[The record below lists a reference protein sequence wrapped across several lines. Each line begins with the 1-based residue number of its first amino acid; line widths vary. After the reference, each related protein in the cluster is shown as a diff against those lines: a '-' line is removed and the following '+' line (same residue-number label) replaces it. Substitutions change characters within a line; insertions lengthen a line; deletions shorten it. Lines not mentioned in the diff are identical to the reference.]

1 MRTNFTTKCVPMGM
15 REGEAESGDDAGQG
29 LVEFALVTLFII
41 IPVMVGII
49 DGSILFYKW
58 VVVHNAAR
66 EGARAGAIYHYTG
79 SAPAVGTKDQVG
91 ILDAAREAVIK
102 AAVDDTIGPLVS
114 IEWGQVDDWDISY
127 DQDGE
132 AYRCIVFRTKT
143 ECEDDGYD
151 VYRNGGLVIV
161 TLTHTHTP
169 VLGLVIGVDRIDL
182 TATATMRIE
191 PGLPV
196 LSP

>member
-1 MRTNFTTKCVPMGM
+1 MGI
-15 REGEAESGDDAGQG
+15 RKDETQPGDEAGQS

-58 VVVHNAAR
+58 VAVHNAAR
-66 EGARAGAIYHYTG
+66 EGARAGAIYHYTS

-91 ILDAAREAVIK
+91 ILDDARK
-102 AAVDDTIGPLVS
+102 AEIIQAVDDTIGPLVS
-114 IEWGQVDDWDISY
+114 IQWGQVDDWDIGY
-127 DQDGE
+127 DPE
-132 AYRCIVFRTKT
+132 YRCIVERNPN
-143 ECEDDGYD
+143 ECENDGYD

-161 TLTHTHTP
+161 KLTHTHTP

-196 LSP
+196 FSP

>member
-1 MRTNFTTKCVPMGM
+1 MGI
-15 REGEAESGDDAGQG
+15 RRGEMQPGDEAGQS

-66 EGARAGAIYHYTG
+66 EGARAGAIYHYTS
-79 SAPAVGTKDQVG
+79 SAPAVGTMDQVH
-91 ILDAAREAVIK
+91 ILDDAREAVIRD
-102 AAVDDTIGPLVS
+102 AVDETIGPLVS

-132 AYRCIVFRTKT
+132 DYRCVVPRNPN

-151 VYRNGGLVIV
+151 VYRNGALVIV
-161 TLTHTHTP
+161 ELTHTHVP

-182 TATATMRIE
+182 TATAKMRIE
-191 PGLPV
+191 PGLPMP
-196 LSP
+196 LS